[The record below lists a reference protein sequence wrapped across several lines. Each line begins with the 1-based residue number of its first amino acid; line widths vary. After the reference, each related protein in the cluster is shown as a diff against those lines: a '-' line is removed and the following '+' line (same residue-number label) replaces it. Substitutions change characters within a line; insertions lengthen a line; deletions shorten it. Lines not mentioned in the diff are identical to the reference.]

1 MKKATQILGAIS
13 LLLTI
18 FLLAIY
24 IQFLVQ
30 TSGSSD
36 GWADL
41 GLFLMVFLFMAAM
54 IVLSIPFLIIG
65 IKLKF
70 HDMTFYLIAHLV
82 FIFTTI
88 TLFIVSI
95 L

>member
-13 LLLTI
+13 LLLTT

-30 TSGSSD
+30 SSGSSD

-41 GLFLMVFLFMAAM
+41 GLFLMMFFFMAIM
-54 IVLSIPFLIIG
+54 LILTIPFLIIG

-70 HDMTFYLIAHLV
+70 KDMTFYLVSHLAFV
-82 FIFTTI
+82 STSII
-88 TLFIVSI
+88 LFIVSI